1 MTFYEFITK
10 KYLKSDSPKGDLA
23 KDIHQDE
30 YFPKHI
36 DTTVCLDG
44 STIES
49 HLEMKG
55 ACYDA
60 IKIFKSC
67 WKQYLRNEEK
77 IAQLGK

>member
-30 YFPKHI
+30 HFPKHI

-44 STIES
+44 SAIRY
-49 HLEMKG
+49 HLEMRG

-60 IKIFKSC
+60 IKTFKSC
-67 WKQYLRNEEK
+67 WKQYLKNEEK
-77 IAQLGK
+77 LAQLGK